1 MSILELNGVR
11 CQCSDEFE
19 LKNISFEINEK
30 GTYGFL
36 GKSGSGKT
44 VLAQL
49 LAGARQNDG
58 GSVKYKDVEMYE
70 NQKQTA
76 QLKRKIGY
84 VPQKCFFDMDD
95 TAFEALEAF
104 GKAKMIDPDKRFR
117 QIKEA
122 FELTGLSGKY
132 DVLVSDLSLSERKRL
147 SIAASLLGNPDV
159 IIMDEPLQYMDKNQA
174 SAIKG
179 VIELLRSRKVIL
191 ILSSRA
197 ADLQEMSDNI
207 AFLSAGEIVL
217 WENTEHLVSTLSANG
232 LGNIANA
239 YDALTTAGLEDF

>member
-1 MSILELNGVR
+1 MSLLELNGVG
-11 CQCSDEFE
+11 CQCQSGFE

-30 GTYGFL
+30 GVYGFL

-44 VLAQL
+44 VLAQV
-49 LAGARQNDG
+49 LAGARQTDS
-58 GSVKYKDVEMYE
+58 GSVKYKDVELYE
-70 NQKQTA
+70 TQKQTA

-104 GKAKMIDPDKRFR
+104 GKLKRIDPDKRFR

-122 FELTGLSGKY
+122 FELTGLAGKY

-147 SIAASLLGNPDV
+147 CIAASLMGNPDV

-174 SAIKG
+174 SAIRS
-179 VIELLRSRKVIL
+179 VIELLRARKVL
-191 ILSSRA
+191 VVLSTRA

-207 AFLSAGEIVL
+207 AFLNEGEIVL
-217 WENTEHLVSTLSANG
+217 WENTEKLVATLSSKG

-239 YDALTTAGLEDF
+239 YEALTTA